1 MINEIDYYQ
10 NMVFLPSSRRLEP
23 SLSLSRL
30 LGAGVDGFGFVG
42 FELDRSVCW
51 VLWLLF

>member
-10 NMVFLPSSRRLEP
+10 NMVFLLSPKLLEP

-30 LGAGVDGFGFVG
+30 LGSGTNGFGFVG
-42 FELDRSVCW
+42 FELDRSICGVLW
-51 VLWLLF
+51 VLF